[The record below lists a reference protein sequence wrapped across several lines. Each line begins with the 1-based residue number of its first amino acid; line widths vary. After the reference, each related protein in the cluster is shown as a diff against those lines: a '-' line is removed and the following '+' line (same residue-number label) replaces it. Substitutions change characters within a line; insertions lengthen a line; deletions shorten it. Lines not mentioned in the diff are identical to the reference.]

1 MSPLH
6 SHKPSTPRPSRRR
19 WIGVLLVTLLMAGCS
34 SLNVEDDTQGA
45 TGSPTTTMTPAR
57 EIIIID
63 EKPVIQIFIPDEA
76 QGPTY
81 ALTASRLYRSV
92 GGGWE
97 PTRTRNDSRVLLV
110 DPADPERIFRGNHPP
125 CFGEGVTPDIPL
137 EVSHDG
143 GLSWRVQPQG
153 RNIRPMAID
162 ASIPTILYGSSCYL
176 AISTTSGNTWM
187 RLALMEDFPL
197 VDFVITGEQL
207 LILGSSR
214 DGVSRL
220 RTIDITD
227 PAKPLEG
234 ELLLEIPG
242 PATLDA
248 LGERIVVG
256 GVQAVHVSDDGG
268 ATWSSSRFGLE
279 AVTSS
284 VAPAPA
290 RGTDINTESL
300 GVHAIRIG
308 ITDKQRLYAGTSH
321 GLYISQDGGATWV
334 RYDEVSLDAVI
345 TGIQFTLSGAD
356 IFVTTDKGVLSVP
369 NP

>member
-6 SHKPSTPRPSRRR
+6 NHKPRTPRHARRGS
-19 WIGVLLVTLLMAGCS
+19 IALLLVVLLASGCS
-34 SLNVEDDTQGA
+34 SLNVDDGTEVA

-63 EKPVIQIFIPDEA
+63 EKPVIQVFIPDEA
-76 QGPTY
+76 QGPTF
-81 ALTASRLYRSV
+81 ALTANMLYRSV
-92 GGGWE
+92 GSRWE
-97 PTRTRNDSRVLLV
+97 PTRTWNDSRVILV
-110 DPADPERIFRGNHPP
+110 DPADPERLFRGNHPA
-125 CFGEGVTPDIPL
+125 CFGDAVTPEIPL

-153 RNIRPMAID
+153 RNIRPLAID
-162 ASIPTILYGSSCYL
+162 ASIPDIIYGSSCYL

-187 RLALMEDFPL
+187 RLALMEDFPVVDISIAGEHLL
-197 VDFVITGEQL
+197 V
-207 LILGSSR
+207 LGMSR

-234 ELLLEIPG
+234 DLLLEIPG

-284 VAPAPA
+284 VVPVPERAPDTTSEAI
-290 RGTDINTESL
+290 GI
-300 GVHAIRIG
+300 HAIRIG
-308 ITDKQRLYAGTSH
+308 IGDKRRLYAGTSH

-334 RYDEVSLDAVI
+334 RYDEVALDAVI
-345 TGIQFTLSGAD
+345 TGIQFSIGGAD
-356 IFVTTDKGVLSVP
+356 IYVTTAKGVLSVP